1 MTKPNTGHINP
12 QESAA
17 SEIKS
22 YATGFV
28 ISLIL
33 TVGAFAALLSDLPT
47 TWKVVVICTAAL
59 LQIVTHM
66 RNFLHLSFS
75 GNQSREDLLLVLFSA
90 SLLAIMAGGTW
101 YIMSDLSGRMHQ
113 TGESGSSSHRALAA
127 YSNNGKP
134 QQVWLN
140 NVPLTRN

>member
-1 MTKPNTGHINP
+1 MTKPNTDELNP

-22 YATGFV
+22 YTTGFV
-28 ISLIL
+28 ASLIL
-33 TVGAFAALLSDLPT
+33 TVGAFAALLSGLPT
-47 TWKVVVICTAAL
+47 TWKITLICVAAL
-59 LQIVTHM
+59 LQIVVHM

-75 GNQSREDLLLVLFSA
+75 GNQSREDLLLVLFSV

-113 TGESGSSSHRALAA
+113 TGESAGSSHRTVAA
-127 YSNNGKP
+127 YSDHAKP
-134 QQVWLN
+134 KQKWLAKAS
-140 NVPLTRN
+140 LS

>member
-1 MTKPNTGHINP
+1 MTKPNTEELNP

-28 ISLIL
+28 ASLIL

-47 TWKVVVICTAAL
+47 TWKVVVICAAAL
-59 LQIVTHM
+59 LQIVVHM

-75 GNQSREDLLLVLFSA
+75 GSQSREDLLLVLFSV

-101 YIMSDLSGRMHQ
+101 YIMSDLSVRMHQ
-113 TGESGSSSHRALAA
+113 TGESAGSSHRAVAA
-127 YSNNGKP
+127 YSDHAKSK
-134 QQVWLN
+134 QKWLDK
-140 NVPLTRN
+140 VPLA